1 MRNSRLAAALAAS
14 LAAAVVAPS
23 SFLVATFAAEP
34 RAEASLAAAATLKHL
49 VTLSDTVVDGTPEE
63 AKAVWEDVPGIGKRI
78 VTYTRVNVEQ
88 AAYGSPDK
96 TIWVRTLGGV
106 VGKIGQRVE
115 GEAVLVPGERAV
127 LFLKSSPE
135 GHFRV
140 VEMAQGHYP
149 LVKEAD
155 VPRLQKSPH
164 LAGVLRGNERA
175 AHEVLVGKAVGEAFD
190 LVRTERKAAGL

>member
-1 MRNSRLAAALAAS
+1 MNSNMDTLIRPIHQAIAEFLGVLLGLTLTMS
-14 LAAAVVAPS
+14 AVV
-23 SFLVATFAAEP
+23 FANDIQGGSEEKIA
-34 RAEASLAAAATLKHL
+34 
-49 VTLSDTVVDGTPEE
+49 EE
-63 AKAVWEDVPGIGKRI
+63 AKAVWEDVPGVGKRI

-149 LVKEAD
+149 LLKDAD
-155 VPRLQKSPH
+155 VHRLQKSPH